1 MSLMDVM
8 TNGKNAMKAFDQ
20 ALQLSTANMGNVE
33 TNGYKSLQYSFQ
45 TIFNDVLRGGSA
57 AKMDGSGGTNPYQTG
72 SSVGL
77 AGVSLDFNQ
86 GEMKEG
92 NDMNMA
98 ILGTG
103 MYAVSEDGGNTF
115 LYTRNSEFSFDSSGY
130 VVDPQGRVVYGYK
143 IGEDGAPMTNKLV
156 PIKNDGFT
164 DVGWEY
170 KSDSGKLIAGYSQY
184 KYARE
189 NGMPPTETKGLY
201 QVALTTFQNRSG
213 LIQNDGTTFKST
225 IASGDPMPFMVSGGE
240 YGNAYSQTIEES
252 NVFYVGEMLEALGIQ
267 RAMQASLTAVK
278 MANQQIQN
286 VVQQLGS

>member
-45 TIFNDVLRGGSA
+45 TIFNDVVRGGSA
-57 AKMDGSGGTNPYQTG
+57 ARMDGSGGVNPLQMG
-72 SSVGL
+72 SSVALG
-77 AGVSLDFNQ
+77 GVNLDFEQ

-92 NDMNMA
+92 NDMNLA
-98 ILGTG
+98 VLGTG
-103 MYAVSEDGGNTF
+103 MYVVSEDGGNSF
-115 LYTRNSEFSFDSSGY
+115 LYTRNSEFGFDSDGY
-130 VVDPQGRVVYGYK
+130 VVDPEGRRLYGFK
-143 IGEDGAPMTNKLV
+143 IAEDGSVITNKLV
-156 PIKNDGFT
+156 PVKSDGYT

-170 KSDSGKLIAGYSQY
+170 KADSGKLIAGYSQY
-184 KYARE
+184 KYAVE
-189 NGMPPTETKGLY
+189 NDMDLPETKSLY
-201 QVALTTFQNRSG
+201 QVALTSFVNRSG
-213 LIQNDGTTFKST
+213 LVQNDGTTFKPT
-225 IASGDPMPFMVSGGE
+225 VASGDPLPYKVSGGD

-252 NVFYVGEMLEALGIQ
+252 NVFYVGEMLEALGVQ